1 MGLFHVGLKLE
12 SHGDPAKAVVV
23 PRVLV
28 DTGSEYTWVRA
39 ETLEKAGVEP
49 RKTLQFQMANG
60 QLLARPVGYA
70 ILRVDRSETT
80 DEVVFGQPGDLQLLG
95 ARALEG
101 LNLRVD
107 SQRKRLVAA
116 GPVITATA
124 VPPWFGKLVQI
135 PLKQARPPR
144 RKPAPAAMRP
154 RGRRLNRRPAPDKP
168 AP

>member
-39 ETLEKAGVEP
+39 EMLEKAGVQP
-49 RKTLQFQMANG
+49 LKTLQFQMANG
-60 QLLARPVGYA
+60 QILARPVGFA
-70 ILRVDRSETT
+70 ILHVDRSFTT

-95 ARALEG
+95 ARALDG

-116 GPVITATA
+116 GPVIAATA
-124 VPPWFGKLVQI
+124 VPPWFGKLVQV
-135 PLKQARPPR
+135 PLKPR
-144 RKPAPAAMRP
+144 RP
-154 RGRRLNRRPAPDKP
+154 RRRPAAAKKKKSSR
-168 AP
+168 